1 MRVAISHAVTRDVT
15 LRNTPWNTVYLSRV
29 VDQLRADGHDLTNEV
44 LRHVS
49 PQIWEH
55 INPIGIY
62 DWSGR
67 SWAAKRNIPILDAPK
82 GRRDEFVEPYFKG
95 QNPTRSSSC

>member
-49 PQIWEH
+49 PQIWEQ

-67 SWAAKRNIPILDAPK
+67 SKLPTGTFRPLGVPRPTFLAA
-82 GRRDEFVEPYFKG
+82 
-95 QNPTRSSSC
+95 

>member
-1 MRVAISHAVTRDVT
+1 MAISHAVTRDVT

-67 SWAAKRNIPILDAPK
+67 SKLPTGKFRPLRVPRPTFLAA
-82 GRRDEFVEPYFKG
+82 
-95 QNPTRSSSC
+95 

>member
-1 MRVAISHAVTRDVT
+1 MAISHAVTRDVT

-67 SWAAKRNIPILDAPK
+67 SKLPTETFRPLRVPRPTFLAA
-82 GRRDEFVEPYFKG
+82 
-95 QNPTRSSSC
+95 